1 MNRERY
7 YNKKTIWKVIVKD
20 TQISD
25 FYRFKKKTIFDRLFN
40 KDTNYI
46 VDMFY
51 GITHDKFTIEE
62 FLKMSNAFYIKD
74 NEVYV
79 KPHVKIIFTNKEEEE
94 FYFNTLIEAHN
105 YKNSIIDDNYDEY

>member
-25 FYRFKKKTIFDRLFN
+25 FYHFKKKTIFDRLFN
-40 KDTNYI
+40 RDTNYI
-46 VDMFY
+46 VNQWSD
-51 GITHDKFTIEE
+51 ITHEIFTIEE
-62 FLKMSNAFYIKD
+62 FLKMTNDYYIKD
-74 NEVYV
+74 NMVYE
-79 KPHVKIIFTNKEEEE
+79 KPYVKIIFINKEEEE